1 MLERLLITARVMGL
15 EANEAKTKHMS
26 WCDEHQM
33 GRKLTIKL
41 NSGFKMSVNQTVVRP
56 IVTDGY
62 AVWIQKMRTDN
73 ARKLLRKHIQKKNC
87 KRNLL
92 TNNEPSIEGIVT
104 GQRLR
109 WMDDDFQKQIWRKAT
124 QRNF

>member
-1 MLERLLITARVMGL
+1 MR
-15 EANEAKTKHMS
+15 
-26 WCDEHQM
+26 
-33 GRKLTIKL
+33 RKLTIKL
-41 NSGFKMSVNQTVVRP
+41 RSVVRP

-87 KRNLL
+87 ERNLL

-109 WMDDDFQKQIWRKAT
+109 WMEHIIMRLPEERLPETDLEEGDAKEFLGTGHPEQEC
-124 QRNF
+124 